1 MELDSQGWHLIL
13 RALAIRASNPQ
24 NALARISFHSP
35 KSLPP
40 PPPVTPTILVIF
52 YFNYI
57 NDIHFS
63 LKASFKLLDIYIYIL
78 DTACAFLKSNLPRS
92 VLLVLLWALWIT
104 SSFRVFFFLFLFNDF
119 RNPGNILP
127 HIGKESLQFSTYQ
140 GNTHWSWT
148 IRLQRCRARG
158 RPSGF

>member
-1 MELDSQGWHLIL
+1 MYRVGHLIL

-35 KSLPP
+35 KSL

-63 LKASFKLLDIYIYIL
+63 LKASFKLLDIYIYI
-78 DTACAFLKSNLPRS
+78 S
-92 VLLVLLWALWIT
+92 
-104 SSFRVFFFLFLFNDF
+104 
-119 RNPGNILP
+119 
-127 HIGKESLQFSTYQ
+127 
-140 GNTHWSWT
+140 
-148 IRLQRCRARG
+148 
-158 RPSGF
+158 